1 MTRYLPFLLIALAAP
16 ANAWP
21 NSGAT
26 LTLTV
31 PPGKHLA
38 DMSPDPLKHALWA
51 LCSGPAGKT
60 HREKQADGSVVWVV
74 KCR

>member
-16 ANAWP
+16 AHAWP

-38 DMSPDPLKHALWA
+38 DVSPDPLVHPLWA
-51 LCSGPAGKT
+51 LCGGPAQA
-60 HREKQADGSVVWVV
+60 RSEKQADGSVVWNVR
-74 KCR
+74 CR